1 MEQPINSANQTST
14 KENKSLVV
22 ELLILSA
29 VSLYLEVLLIR
40 WLSADV
46 RAFSAFRTFPLVT
59 CFIGLGVGFSL
70 GKDRFF
76 SLAPVF
82 LLISVCAIK
91 AVEFLNIS
99 LIPFPTNSITSWGQ
113 INGTGLTFATWVF
126 FLAQVLFCILAGPFA
141 AMVCIGERLGV
152 LFNKIEKPLKAYCIN
167 IFGAIAGSIVLTAL
181 SFFEISPFYQII
193 PVMLVL
199 GFYVCKLEKKALLA
213 TAVSLVALVVIGMQ
227 NRPVEPNSRTIWSP
241 YQRLDLVPILGDE
254 NEVIGHH
261 LLSNR
266 IPYQS
271 AMDLSEANIAKIHAT
286 KVNHEALETGLRRY
300 EMPYKLAKNLD
311 DVLIVGSGM
320 GNDVTTALRYKAKSI
335 DAVELDSSILNL
347 GRTLNPAKPY
357 ASPLVHAHC
366 DDARHFFNA
375 TNKHYDLIVLSHLDS
390 GYVVGQGSCS
400 RVDNYVYT
408 RESIARA
415 LTLLKPD
422 GILVLSYFTVK
433 PWFNDRLLRTTTAG
447 AGYQPLEFADSRD
460 LRFANTYYVLGAAV
474 KDHTFKLP
482 TELAEFARPPV
493 HDLQP
498 IRLLTDDWPFLY
510 VTPGTFDL
518 PYLFVL
524 AETLLIALFLGRKF
538 LTARPGPEAGQMF
551 FLGAGF
557 MLLELQA
564 ISRLARL
571 FGSTWLTS
579 SIVING
585 VLIMILLANFLVIQ
599 KRDLFVQKI
608 NLLYVLLSA
617 SLLTSFLLPVNQ
629 IVLSVP
635 FGELLIAF
643 LTVLPMFFA
652 AMIFACSF
660 SKVANSSTALA
671 YNLFGAVLGSLL
683 EYAANYIGIN
693 KLVLIGFTLYALS
706 WYAMARASKS
716 KSKSKS
722 TQAD

>member
-1 MEQPINSANQTST
+1 MQPPSDNANQIL
-14 KENKSLVV
+14 KQGRKSLVL

-152 LFNKIEKPLKAYCIN
+152 LFNKVEKPLTAYCIN
-167 IFGAIAGSIVLTAL
+167 IFGAILGSIVLTVL
-181 SFFEISPFYQII
+181 SFYEISPFYEMI

-213 TAVSLVALVVIGMQ
+213 TAVSLIALIVIGLQ

-241 YQRLDLVPILGDE
+241 YQRLDLVPILGDQ

-320 GNDVTTALRYKAKSI
+320 GNDVTTALRYHAKSI
-335 DAVELDSSILNL
+335 DAVELDPSILKL
-347 GRTLNPAKPY
+347 GRTVNPANPY
-357 ASPLVHAHC
+357 ESPLVHAHC

-375 TNKHYDLIVLSHLDS
+375 TNKHYDLVVLSHLDS

-415 LTLLKPD
+415 LTLLKPN

-447 AGYQPLEFADSRD
+447 ATYQPLEFADSRD

-474 KDHTFKLP
+474 KNHTFELP
-482 TELAEFARPPV
+482 AELVKFAHPPV
-493 HDLQP
+493 HDPQP
-498 IRLLTDDWPFLY
+498 VKLLTDDWPFLY

-524 AETLLIALFLGRKF
+524 AETLLIALLLGRRF

-579 SIVING
+579 SLVING
-585 VLIMILLANFLVIQ
+585 VLIMILMANFFVI
-599 KRDLFVQKI
+599 KNREVLARRV
-608 NLLYVLLSA
+608 NLLYILLGA
-617 SLLTSFLLPVNQ
+617 SLLTSFFLPVNQ
-629 IVLSVP
+629 ILLSVP
-635 FGELLIAF
+635 SGEALVAF

-660 SKVANSSTALA
+660 AKVASSSSALA

-683 EYAANYIGIN
+683 EYAANYVGIN
-693 KLVLIGFTLYALS
+693 KLVLIALVLYALS
-706 WYAMARASKS
+706 WFVIGRRINSAKPIDAP
-716 KSKSKS
+716 
-722 TQAD
+722 